1 MFVKSTVNATDEFDR
16 VTREAN
22 EQAKAAVTVAARVG
36 GAAAAAIAGQRGI
49 QIRVLPTQGTVD
61 GWESAFQA
69 EHGAALF
76 QDLGTLGSRV
86 KPLKQPPR
94 TNRTR
99 APGTGITPLNFMEA
113 GHEAGRRALQAG
125 LRRGG

>member
-1 MFVKSTVNATDEFDR
+1 MYVKSTVNVSDEFAR
-16 VTREAN
+16 VTREVN
-22 EQAKAAVTVAARVG
+22 EDARRRVTLAALVG
-36 GAAAAAIAGQRGI
+36 GAVAGAIAGQRGI
-49 QIRVLPTQGTVD
+49 DVRVLPTQGTVD

-69 EHGAALF
+69 EHRAALF

-99 APGTGITPLNFMEA
+99 APGTGIEPLNFMAA
-113 GHEAGRRALQAG
+113 GHAAGKRE